1 MMRVGTIAATLCGA
15 TLSLVVAAAAAQ
27 APREVHGS
35 ADAYAAPG
43 VALAW
48 GVLRGATEAATN
60 VVIRVVADPA
70 QYGQV
75 AARGKD
81 PFSAQAEPLLEP
93 TSTGRSVD
101 IRVPRARFADLPRTE
116 ILLFAPGASAAAPA
130 VIVYYLGVP
139 DTTPELAGAAA
150 LDASLDERIARAR
163 ANVGKTTP

>member
-1 MMRVGTIAATLCGA
+1 MTRAGTIAQMLCGA
-15 TLSLVVAAAAAQ
+15 ALSLVVAIAAAQ

-43 VALAW
+43 IALAW
-48 GVLRGATEAATN
+48 GVLRGATEGATT
-60 VVIRVVADPA
+60 VVIRVIADPA

-81 PFSAQAEPLLEP
+81 PFSAQAEPLLAP
-93 TSTGRSVD
+93 TPSTRSVD

-116 ILLFAPGASAAAPA
+116 ILLYAPGARAEAPA

-139 DTTPELAGAAA
+139 DTTPELAGTAA

-163 ANVGKTTP
+163 ANIGKTTP